1 MTTGADPPEDDA
13 DSADADEEYT
23 AEVEKRDGN
32 GDDLG
37 AESRAHDG
45 ADAAEPEP
53 EADEWRYSVAEVG
66 DSPDAEEADE
76 EGNVAGILMRNEPLE
91 RESIDAE
98 NALFFLL
105 GSLGTIA
112 FIVLAIGGL

>member
-13 DSADADEEYT
+13 DSADADEEY
-23 AEVEKRDGN
+23 AAGVEKRDEN

-37 AESRAHDG
+37 KESRAHDG
-45 ADAAEPEP
+45 ADAAEPET
-53 EADEWRYSVAEVG
+53 DEWRYSVAEVG

-76 EGNVAGILMRNEPLE
+76 EGNVAGVLMRNEPLE
-91 RESIDAE
+91 REPIDAE

>member
-1 MTTGADPPEDDA
+1 MTTGADPPEDDT

-23 AEVEKRDGN
+23 AEVEKRDEN

-45 ADAAEPEP
+45 ADAAEPE
-53 EADEWRYSVAEVG
+53 EWRYSVAEVG

-76 EGNVAGILMRNEPLE
+76 EGNVAGVLMRNEPLE
-91 RESIDAE
+91 RESIDPE

>member
-45 ADAAEPEP
+45 ADAAEPEA
-53 EADEWRYSVAEVG
+53 EEWRYSVAEVG

-76 EGNVAGILMRNEPLE
+76 EGNVAGVLMRNEPLE
-91 RESIDAE
+91 RESIDPE

>member
-23 AEVEKRDGN
+23 AEVEERDEN
-32 GDDLG
+32 GDDFG
-37 AESRAHDG
+37 EESRAHDG
-45 ADAAEPEP
+45 ADAAEPEA
-53 EADEWRYSVAEVG
+53 EEWRYSVAEVG

-76 EGNVAGILMRNEPLE
+76 EGNVAGVLMRNEPLE
-91 RESIDAE
+91 RESIDPE

>member
-23 AEVEKRDGN
+23 AEVEKRDEN

-45 ADAAEPEP
+45 ADAAES

-76 EGNVAGILMRNEPLE
+76 EGNVAGVLMRNEPLE

>member
-23 AEVEKRDGN
+23 AGVEKRDGN

-45 ADAAEPEP
+45 ADAAEPE
-53 EADEWRYSVAEVG
+53 ADEWRYSVAEVG
-66 DSPDAEEADE
+66 DSPDAEKADE
-76 EGNVAGILMRNEPLE
+76 EGNVAGVLMRNEPLE
-91 RESIDAE
+91 REPIDAE

>member
-23 AEVEKRDGN
+23 AEVEERDEN

-45 ADAAEPEP
+45 ADAAEPEA
-53 EADEWRYSVAEVG
+53 EEWRYSVAEVG

-76 EGNVAGILMRNEPLE
+76 EGNVAGVLMRNEPLE
-91 RESIDAE
+91 RESIDPE

>member
-23 AEVEKRDGN
+23 AEVEEHDEN

-45 ADAAEPEP
+45 ADAAEPEA
-53 EADEWRYSVAEVG
+53 EEWRYSVAEVG

-76 EGNVAGILMRNEPLE
+76 EGNVAGVLMRNEPLE
-91 RESIDAE
+91 RESIDPE